1 MLSATNQEPLI
12 NYDFNMK
19 AKIFLMSAFAAAALA
34 FTACDDDN
42 EIKAPEGDKIVLD
55 VPENIETGATYAS
68 FSTLFLIGPAAH
80 WTQTGYCVSTSGT
93 PTIYDI
99 VYKASDPADMSF
111 AGTDYRGYI
120 TATIPSLAPNTEY
133 HVRAYVSQ
141 YQGSVIYSPEV
152 VFTTAEGTLNEQLAN
167 YRGPQY
173 ADDYGSISGWDQR
186 AQWNLANVHDPS
198 VVKADDGYYY
208 MYQTDASY
216 GNAHAAGGHFHGRR
230 SKDLINWEYLGGTMK
245 SLPEWV
251 IPKLNE
257 IRAAQGLPAA
267 DPDVNAFGYWAPVVR
282 KAGNVY
288 RMYYSIVCPGNVA
301 GDGTWG
307 ERAFIGLMET
317 TNPADNDS
325 WEDKGFVI
333 TNSTDKGKDEY
344 GTANDWANALY
355 RFNAIDPSYIITG
368 NGEHWLIYGSWH
380 CGIAAVKVDAATGKP
395 ALTGNVWNADDSY
408 GKLIATRAAGN
419 RWQASEGPEIV
430 YRNGYYYLFL
440 AYDALDVA
448 YNTRVVRSQN
458 IEGPYVGIDGT
469 DVTAGGD
476 AFPVVTHP
484 YAFAGDHGWVGFAH
498 CAVFD
503 DGADNWYYA
512 SQARFPANWGGNEFS
527 NALMMG
533 HVRAIRW
540 TKDGWPLVM
549 PERYGA
555 VPDVAIT
562 EDDIA
567 GTWELI
573 DLSYAYGQQKI
584 SAPIVLGSD
593 HKVIEGQ
600 WKGASW
606 SFDAANSILTI
617 DGVELYLARE
627 CDWESA
633 ERRATIVFAGI
644 KGTTTYW
651 GKKS

>member
-1 MLSATNQEPLI
+1 
-12 NYDFNMK
+12 
-19 AKIFLMSAFAAAALA
+19 MSALSVAA
-34 FTACDDDN
+34 FTFGGCDDDDEVVYN
-42 EIKAPEGDKIVLD
+42 GTDKVALD
-55 VPENIETGATYAS
+55 MPQAVETGATYVTL
-68 FSTLFLIGPAAH
+68 STPFHVQRDAH
-80 WTQTGYCVSTSGT
+80 WTQVGYCVSQTGT
-93 PTIYDI
+93 PTVHDI
-99 VYKASDPADMSF
+99 VYKAETPEWMAFGGVVYDGAV
-111 AGTDYRGYI
+111 
-120 TATIPSLAPNTEY
+120 TATIPSLVPGTEY
-133 HVRAYVSQ
+133 HVRAYAAQ
-141 YQGSVIYSPEV
+141 YQGSVVYSPEY
-152 VFTTAEGTLNEQLAN
+152 VFTTSDGTLDEQLAN
-167 YRGPQY
+167 YRGPEY
-173 ADDYGSISGWDQR
+173 ADDYSSISGWDQR
-186 AQWNLANVHDPS
+186 DKWNLANVHDPS

-216 GNAHAAGGHFHGRR
+216 GNAHVAGGHFHGRR

-245 SLPEWV
+245 ELPEWI

-288 RMYYSIVCPGNVA
+288 RMYYSIVCPGSVA

-307 ERAFIGLMET
+307 ERAFIGLMENT
-317 TNPADNDS
+317 DLSNNDG

-333 TNSTDKGKDEY
+333 TNSTDKGKDDY
-344 GTANDWANALY
+344 GVANDWANALY
-355 RFNAIDPSYIITG
+355 RFNAIDPSYIIAD
-368 NGEHWLIYGSWH
+368 NGEHWLVYGSWH
-380 CGIAAVKVDAATGKP
+380 CGIAAVKVDPTTGKP
-395 ALTGNVWNADDSY
+395 ALTGEPWNADDSY
-408 GKLIATRAAGN
+408 GKLIATRSAGN

-448 YNTRVVRSQN
+448 YNTRVVRSQS
-458 IEGPYVGIDGT
+458 IEGPYMGIDGT
-469 DVTAGGD
+469 NVTLGGD

-484 YAFAGDHGWVGFAH
+484 YAFAGDHGWVGFSH

-503 DGADNWYYA
+503 DGADNWFYA

-527 NALMMG
+527 NALMLG
-533 HVRAIRW
+533 HVRSIRW

-555 VPDVAIT
+555 VPAVAIT

-573 DLSYAYGQQKI
+573 DLSYAYGIQKT
-584 SAPIVLGSD
+584 STTIVLGAD
-593 HKVIEGQ
+593 HKVIDGM
-600 WKGASW
+600 WKDAAW
-606 SFDAANSILTI
+606 SFDADNSILTI

-633 ERRATIVFAGI
+633 DRHATIVFAGVS
-644 KGTTTYW
+644 GRATYW
-651 GKKS
+651 GKKM